1 MNERAVKVTMVFGKN
16 YFYGGRKYSRFAE
29 DGVTPLHYEVPRSI
43 ARELLGL
50 KTTRGI
56 PYFSLVLDLEDDEVV
71 TPPPPKPEP
80 VNEFLVVKIRLPE
93 DGDDVSDLD
102 DDEDPLEAALAG
114 APVATNAVVSVEGD
128 EGEEV

>member
-1 MNERAVKVTMVFGKN
+1 MKERVVKLTMVFGKN

-29 DGVTPLHYEVPRSI
+29 DGLTPLHYEVPRAI
-43 ARELLGL
+43 ARELLSL

-56 PYFSLVLDLEDDEVV
+56 PYFSLVLDLEDEEEL
-71 TPPPPKPEP
+71 PPPPKPEP
-80 VNEFLVVKIRLPE
+80 KNEFQVVKIRLPE

-102 DDEDPLEAALAG
+102 DEDPLEADLG
-114 APVATNAVVSVEGD
+114 SAPVATSAVVSVEGD

>member
-1 MNERAVKVTMVFGKN
+1 MNERAVKLTMVFGKN
-16 YFYGGRKYSRFAE
+16 YFFGGRKYSRFAE

-56 PYFSLVLDLEDDEVV
+56 PYFSLVLELTDEEEAA
-71 TPPPPKPEP
+71 PPPPKPAP
-80 VNEFLVVKIRLPE
+80 VNEFQVVRIKLPE
-93 DGDDVSDLD
+93 DGDDVSNLD

>member
-1 MNERAVKVTMVFGKN
+1 MNERAVKLTMVFGKN

-29 DGVTPLHYEVPRSI
+29 DGLTPLHYEVPRSI

-56 PYFSLVLDLEDDEVV
+56 PYFSLVLELTDEEEAA
-71 TPPPPKPEP
+71 PPPPKPEP
-80 VNEFLVVKIRLPE
+80 VNEFQVVKIRLPE

-102 DDEDPLEAALAG
+102 DEDPLAEALG
-114 APVATNAVVSVEGD
+114 EVATSAVVSVEGD

>member
-1 MNERAVKVTMVFGKN
+1 MNERAVKLTMVFGKN

-29 DGVTPLHYEVPRSI
+29 DGLTPLHYEVPRSI

-56 PYFSLVLDLEDDEVV
+56 PYFSLVLELTDEEEAA
-71 TPPPPKPEP
+71 PPPPKPEP
-80 VNEFLVVKIRLPE
+80 VNEFQVVKIRLPE

-102 DDEDPLEAALAG
+102 DEDPLVADLAG
-114 APVATNAVVSVEGD
+114 ASVATSAVVSVEGD